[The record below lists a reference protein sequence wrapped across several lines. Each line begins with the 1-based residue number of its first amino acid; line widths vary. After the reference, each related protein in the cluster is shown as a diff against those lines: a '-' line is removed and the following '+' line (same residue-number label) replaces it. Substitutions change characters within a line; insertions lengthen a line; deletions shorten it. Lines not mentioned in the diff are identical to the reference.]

1 MLERSQNSYPL
12 LRQFREFYAEIARL
26 RRFVEDA
33 RSSGEI
39 APEGAFAAASGPA
52 EMARDGGALQLA
64 GSSLA
69 VEEAD
74 AVGSRVWYEM
84 TRFLDR
90 KMYEVKVAASPVS
103 QEILR
108 ELVYIMAAYADET
121 FVCLLDWSGK
131 DYWADHL
138 MELRLFR
145 SQIAGQ
151 EIFRRID
158 RVLARQDYG
167 TEELAAVYLMVL
179 ALGFKGQYLRD
190 PASVEAYRKKLFDRL
205 LLTNPELR
213 WDGRRMF
220 PEAYRHTVSEGAPVR
235 LPEPGRWW
243 WGVGGIVAAWLIL
256 STIAWLALTSPTRK
270 TLAVTM
276 QSLDIVTNRR
286 SVSAASS
293 KWRALPFE
301 LQGGAFRLA
310 LPTATT
316 TTQAGANQS
325 GASRGAQASAA
336 PLLIA
341 VDGPSGSGSN
351 GSGSNNSGAG
361 SAAQV
366 RAWLSSGV
374 TSFAGNL
381 YSGAPRSREVASVA
395 QILSP
400 PDDLMESPTTL
411 FFLVDP
417 GLGAQDLTLRP
428 QLAFPVDGS
437 VRVASVT
444 LYLPEQLTAGAQ

>member
-33 RSSGEI
+33 RSSGET
-39 APEGAFAAASGPA
+39 APEGAFGAASGSA
-52 EMARDGGALQLA
+52 ETARDGGALQLA

-190 PASVEAYRKKLFDRL
+190 PASVEAYRKRLFDRL

-256 STIAWLALTSPTRK
+256 STIGWLALTSPTRK

-293 KWRALPFE
+293 KWRAIPFE

-316 TTQAGANQS
+316 TTQAGANQA
-325 GASRGAQASAA
+325 GASQGAQASAA

-341 VDGPSGSGSN
+341 VDGSSGSGSSGSGSN
-351 GSGSNNSGAG
+351 SSGAG
-361 SAAQV
+361 SVSQV

-374 TSFAGNL
+374 TSFASNI

-417 GLGAQDLTLRP
+417 GLGAQDLTLHP

-444 LYLPEQLTAGAQ
+444 LYLPEQLAAGAQ